1 MAGENKGV
9 NPVAVGLAGA
19 VVGAAAAAGAIV
31 LADEKNRKKLEK
43 ILSELKDQGF
53 KVLEVVQ
60 KEADVV
66 KKLATGNGV
75 SEKGGKKESKK
86 ISVKAKAKK
95 AK

>member
-1 MAGENKGV
+1 MANEKKSGGV

-43 ILSELKDQGF
+43 VLGDLKKEGF

-60 KEADVV
+60 NEANVV
-66 KKLATGNGV
+66 RKLTGGSNGK
-75 SEKGGKKESKK
+75 SSPKSSSK
-86 ISVKAKAKK
+86 SKAKK
-95 AK
+95 GK